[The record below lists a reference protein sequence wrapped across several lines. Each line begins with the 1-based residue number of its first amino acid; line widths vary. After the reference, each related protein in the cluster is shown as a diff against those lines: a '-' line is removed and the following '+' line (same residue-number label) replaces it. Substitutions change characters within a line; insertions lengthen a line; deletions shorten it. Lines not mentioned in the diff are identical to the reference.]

1 MEQSKF
7 DSNLSNQPQLLV
19 KHLKYIGQDR
29 TLRSYFCHYGKKKK
43 KKRDRLNQAVS
54 CPGRWGGSPGFCYLR
69 HLGGQA
75 P

>member
-29 TLRSYFCHYGKKKK
+29 TLRGHISAIMAKNKKET
-43 KKRDRLNQAVS
+43 DTTRLSLA
-54 CPGRWGGSPGFCYLR
+54 
-69 HLGGQA
+69 LGDGVVA
-75 P
+75 LASAI

>member
-43 KKRDRLNQAVS
+43 KREREKETDTTRLSLA
-54 CPGRWGGSPGFCYLR
+54 
-69 HLGGQA
+69 LGAGVVA
-75 P
+75 LASAI

>member
-43 KKRDRLNQAVS
+43 KKRETDSTRLSLA
-54 CPGRWGGSPGFCYLR
+54 
-69 HLGGQA
+69 LGDGVVA
-75 P
+75 LASAI

>member
-43 KKRDRLNQAVS
+43 KRETDSTRLSLA
-54 CPGRWGGSPGFCYLR
+54 
-69 HLGGQA
+69 LGDGVVA
-75 P
+75 LASAI